1 MAMQKKII
9 TAGPLV
15 METIYPRVKS
25 SDSSRARQAKKKAS
39 SEAQARMNHIYS
51 WQKLKLLL
59 AANLVR
65 GDLVFTLT
73 FSDERLPATREQV
86 RRIVAGFRDK
96 LSSARQTRGK
106 RLVMFWNIEHL
117 HGEGRWHIHCAAN
130 STGNDYEE
138 ITRLWGRGSVDFSRL
153 RVDREK
159 NYETLA
165 RYMAKEDRDKPGLR
179 AWSYTRNAK
188 RPEVESFLVPDDTQL
203 RPPKDVIVFQSRTDR
218 NEFGRWEFVE
228 YAFPDALRAKRTAAR
243 RRKGRMKPKRGV

>member
-25 SDSSRARQAKKKAS
+25 NDSSRARQAKKKAS

-73 FSDERLPATREQV
+73 FSDDRLPATREQV

-96 LSSARQTRGK
+96 LSAARQTRGK
-106 RLVMFWNIEHL
+106 RLVMFWSIEHL

-130 STGNDYEE
+130 AKHQHTNPNSNHKDILIAHLHASSQKQPQQASNDNRAN
-138 ITRLWGRGSVDFSRL
+138 I
-153 RVDREK
+153 
-159 NYETLA
+159 
-165 RYMAKEDRDKPGLR
+165 DKC
-179 AWSYTRNAK
+179 SQTNH
-188 RPEVESFLVPDDTQL
+188 
-203 RPPKDVIVFQSRTDR
+203 
-218 NEFGRWEFVE
+218 
-228 YAFPDALRAKRTAAR
+228 AFPLLFCIFLK
-243 RRKGRMKPKRGV
+243 KHPPIGECFFLK